1 MIIVRL
7 MVDKEESCLRKKYVL
22 LIMIIYGY
30 DFSAASRLTFL
41 ENGGL
46 YVHRHLIYFWSDG
59 CAIASVSNMASTI
72 DNKLLSFQ

>member
-41 ENGGL
+41 ANGGL
-46 YVHRHLIYFWSDG
+46 YVLHRHLWSDG
-59 CAIASVSNMASTI
+59 GAIASV
-72 DNKLLSFQ
+72 

>member
-30 DFSAASRLTFL
+30 DFSAASRLTFFI
-41 ENGGL
+41 ERGL
-46 YVHRHLIYFWSDG
+46 IRTYIGTYIFGQMLVQLQVFQIW
-59 CAIASVSNMASTI
+59 
-72 DNKLLSFQ
+72 LLL

>member
-41 ENGGL
+41 ANGGL

-59 CAIASVSNMASTI
+59 DAIASVSNMASTI
-72 DNKLLSFQ
+72 DNKLFQ

>member
-30 DFSAASRLTFL
+30 DFSAASRLTFIA
-41 ENGGL
+41 NGGL
-46 YVHRHLIYFWSDG
+46 YMRYVPYFWSNG
-59 CAIASVSNMASTI
+59 GAIASVSNMGPTTYM
-72 DNKLLSFQ
+72 